1 VLDGVEERI
10 DHLGELPVFWRRADG
25 PCPTA
30 VHLHGMPTSSDDWLP
45 LLAAH
50 GGVAPDLPGFG
61 RSGKPGHFPYSPDG
75 YAGFL
80 DEFLDLAGLHGAID
94 LVAHDWGAVA
104 LAWAGRHPERVRRL
118 VLIAPAPLLPGMP
131 WPRLSRWLARPVVG
145 ELAMGAAIRPVFS
158 RGLRRA
164 AAGPLPDG
172 FVAHAWRC
180 FDPGTQRAVLRL
192 HRSLDPAARAAMAAA
207 LARLERP
214 ALVASGANDPL
225 TSPAVSRSWGEQTPG
240 AAFEVVPDAGHWP
253 WLGETSFVERVSLFL
268 AGGMNRPG

>member
-1 VLDGVEERI
+1 VTSGVEERT

-25 PCPTA
+25 PCAAA

-80 DEFLDLAGLHGAID
+80 DEFLDLAGLRGAID
-94 LVAHDWGAVA
+94 LVLHDWGAVA
-104 LAWAGRHPERVRRL
+104 LAWAARHPERVRRL

-131 WPRLSRWLARPVVG
+131 WPRLSGWLARPVLG
-145 ELAMGAAIRPVFS
+145 ELALGAAIRPVFS
-158 RGLRRA
+158 RVLRRA

-192 HRSLDPAARAAMAAA
+192 HRSLDPGAREAMAAA
-207 LARLERP
+207 LAGLRRP
-214 ALVASGANDPL
+214 ALVASGANDPF

-240 AAFEVVPDAGHWP
+240 ATVEVVPDAGHWP
-253 WLGETSFVERVSLFL
+253 WLGATSFAERVSLFL